1 MYKLSKYNYVLPY
14 NGRYVYY
21 NGISRQIFS
30 LGAKEHEKM
39 QALFQDLIAFE
50 TYYTS
55 VFYQFKAWRFI
66 IDESIDEVDILR
78 HRNKMEIYEDRSYRL
93 FINPT
98 LECNFAC
105 WYCYEKHPEGRMSP
119 EVQEKLKKCMK
130 HLVADKRIDR
140 LMLSW
145 FGGEPLLYFDEVVYP
160 LSLYGK
166 QLCEKYHIPFH
177 NGATTN
183 ASRINEAMVE
193 KMKEIGMTSFQITI
207 DGDEKRHDKIR
218 NEKGKP
224 SFRKIMDNVILLCEN
239 LDDVYITLRVNYDN
253 QTLRN
258 ADMAAVFNEI
268 PMRCRHKICVDFQR
282 VWQTASNVPKDNVER
297 KDLHQ
302 LCDDL
307 GFSHDT
313 ISNSFMLGGFH
324 KCYSDRYHYAEINYD
339 GKVYRCT
346 ARGYDDKYVMG
357 ELGEDGRILWD
368 EAKIAKCLGKATFEN
383 EMCLTCKYLPLC
395 MGPCSQKMLE
405 VSKDRL
411 QDVCYLRNCEI
422 TPEDAIIDYYKQK
435 MKMVKGM
442 QMSEAKPQAV

>member
-145 FGGEPLLYFDEVVYP
+145 FGGEP
-160 LSLYGK
+160 
-166 QLCEKYHIPFH
+166 
-177 NGATTN
+177 
-183 ASRINEAMVE
+183 
-193 KMKEIGMTSFQITI
+193 
-207 DGDEKRHDKIR
+207 
-218 NEKGKP
+218 
-224 SFRKIMDNVILLCEN
+224 
-239 LDDVYITLRVNYDN
+239 
-253 QTLRN
+253 
-258 ADMAAVFNEI
+258 
-268 PMRCRHKICVDFQR
+268 
-282 VWQTASNVPKDNVER
+282 
-297 KDLHQ
+297 
-302 LCDDL
+302 
-307 GFSHDT
+307 
-313 ISNSFMLGGFH
+313 
-324 KCYSDRYHYAEINYD
+324 
-339 GKVYRCT
+339 
-346 ARGYDDKYVMG
+346 
-357 ELGEDGRILWD
+357 
-368 EAKIAKCLGKATFEN
+368 
-383 EMCLTCKYLPLC
+383 
-395 MGPCSQKMLE
+395 
-405 VSKDRL
+405 
-411 QDVCYLRNCEI
+411 
-422 TPEDAIIDYYKQK
+422 
-435 MKMVKGM
+435 
-442 QMSEAKPQAV
+442 